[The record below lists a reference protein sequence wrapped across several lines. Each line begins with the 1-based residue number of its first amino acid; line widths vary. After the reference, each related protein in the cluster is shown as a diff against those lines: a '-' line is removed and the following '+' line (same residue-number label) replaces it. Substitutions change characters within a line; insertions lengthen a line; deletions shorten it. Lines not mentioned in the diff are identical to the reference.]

1 MGIQQIVSTGFFCFI
16 LIFAFF
22 IWPNNKWHFLTMN
35 EIRFSH
41 KVVIV
46 FSLLVTVLI
55 AILPMSLSPYWNG
68 TMIYMADKQQY
79 DRLGDAL
86 LKGHLYIDNNDIDP
100 ALEAMENPYDS
111 DERGR
116 TGVKYHWDEVYYN
129 HHYYMYFGI
138 VPTIILFIPFKL
150 IMGQALLSY
159 QATQIFAS
167 FTMTGIFYLFY
178 ILCKEYF
185 SQLPF
190 SFYLLLSMVFSIL
203 SIGYSI
209 SAPALYCTAIVSAV
223 CLMVWSIIFF
233 LKGAWLE
240 KDNKNSTLYLLVGA
254 FLGALAFGCRPPVAL
269 ANIIVVAVVFQI
281 YKNNNSGDSDKL
293 NKLIGII
300 VPYLIIGILLMMY
313 NYARFDNVFEFGQSY
328 QLTLVD
334 QHDYGRFE
342 NSFNIKRIL
351 LSTFLNFYAKSEFDD
366 SFPFIWF
373 NGVFFNFPILLL
385 SFRIFSKD
393 ISLVLKQK
401 NLYFIAFLMLIAP
414 AIISMFDVHW
424 TPFLLERYHLD
435 FYYLF
440 CIDSF
445 IAIAIWLDIISENRK
460 KVLLC
465 CITFLA
471 FAVLAVE
478 FLFFCIPYDG
488 SYTACYPEVLTEFYK
503 GLRFGL

>member
-1 MGIQQIVSTGFFCFI
+1 MGIQQIVSAGFFCFI

-22 IWPNNKWHFLTMN
+22 IWPNNKWHFLPMN

-46 FSLLVTVLI
+46 FSLLVTVLVT
-55 AILPMSLSPYWNG
+55 ILPMSLSPYWNG
-68 TMIYMADKQQY
+68 TMVYRADKQQY
-79 DRLGDAL
+79 DKLGDSL
-86 LKGHLYIDNNDIDP
+86 LMGHLYIDNNDIDP
-100 ALEAMENPYDS
+100 ALEAMVNPYDS
-111 DERGR
+111 EERKKS
-116 TGVKYHWDEVYYN
+116 GVKIHWDEAYYN

-138 VPTIILFIPFKL
+138 VPTIILFIPYKL
-150 IMGQALLSY
+150 ISGQALLSH

-167 FTMTGIFYLFY
+167 FSIIGLFYLFY
-178 ILCKEYF
+178 VLCRRF
-185 SQLPF
+185 PF
-190 SFYLLLSMVFSIL
+190 SLYLLLSMVFSVL

-223 CLMVWSIIFF
+223 CFMVWSVICF
-233 LKGAWLE
+233 LKGAWLVKE
-240 KDNKNSTLYLLVGA
+240 NKNSMLYLMAGA
-254 FLGALAFGCRPPVAL
+254 FFGALAFGCRPPAAL
-269 ANIIVVAVVFQI
+269 ANIIVAAVVFQV
-281 YKNNNSGDSDKL
+281 YENNNIADSGKL

-300 VPYLIIGILLMMY
+300 VPYLIIGILLMTY
-313 NYARFDNVFEFGQSY
+313 NYARFDNLFEFGQSY
-328 QLTLVD
+328 QLTLAD
-334 QHDYGRFE
+334 QHDYGSFE
-342 NSFNIKRIL
+342 NSFNLKRIL
-351 LSTFLNFYAKSEFDD
+351 LGTFLNFYAKSEFDD

-393 ISLVLKQK
+393 ISLALKQK
-401 NLYFIAFLMLIAP
+401 KLYFIAFLMLIAP
-414 AIISMFDVHW
+414 VIISMFDVHW

-435 FYYLF
+435 FYYLL

-445 IAIAIWLDIISENRK
+445 IAIAIWLDLTSENRK
-460 KVLLC
+460 TVILSF
-465 CITFLA
+465 ITLLA

-488 SYTACYPEVLTEFYK
+488 NYTFWYPEALDEIYR